1 MKVIKVFFKVV
12 LALVLIAVLGAV
24 FVLGFYF
31 PKYWAYSEKLVANDL
46 PNDGKITVVSANVRC
61 FAPQDLFKKSWFY
74 RAPLL
79 LQTLQ
84 DAQPD
89 IIGFQEVTPLHKK
102 FFDRTLR
109 CYDYTQ
115 LYRDDTLLKESCPIY
130 FNELKFDLV
139 DKGGFWLS
147 ETPNEMSKDWGAAC
161 YRVCSY
167 VILTQKSDG
176 KQLVVFNTH
185 LDNASELAR
194 INGIRL
200 VLQKIEQFGGIPSVI
215 MGDLNA
221 EENTE
226 TYKAA
231 TALFLDA
238 KYQTDDTDS
247 GATYQFYGQALD
259 DENIDY
265 FLISK
270 TGIDVLQYKV
280 LRTTYDDVYPSD
292 HFPIRMEM
300 KLS

>member
-1 MKVIKVFFKVV
+1 MRILK
-12 LALVLIAVLGAV
+12 AVLILLLFIILGV
-24 FVLGFYF
+24 VVILGFYL
-31 PKYWAYSEKLVANDL
+31 PKYSLYSQKLVASDL
-46 PNDGKITVVSANVRC
+46 ADEPITVVSANVRC

-79 LQTLQ
+79 LETLRE
-84 DAQPD
+84 AAPD
-89 IIGFQEVTPLHKK
+89 IIGFQEVTPLHKR

-109 CYDYTQ
+109 CYGNVL

-130 FNELKFDLV
+130 YNELRFDLV

-147 ETPNEMSKDWGAAC
+147 ETPDEMSKGWGAAC

-167 VILTQKSDG
+167 VILRQKTDG

-185 LDNASELAR
+185 LDHVSEEAR

-200 VLQKIEQFGGIPSVI
+200 VLEKIEQFGGMPAVI

-221 EENTE
+221 GENTP
-226 TYKAA
+226 TYQAA
-231 TALFLDA
+231 TELFLDA
-238 KYQTDDTDS
+238 KYQTDDSDR
-247 GATYQFYGQALD
+247 GATYQSFGAALD
-259 DENIDY
+259 GENIDY

-270 TGIDVLQYKV
+270 AGIDVLQYKV
-280 LRTTYDDVYPSD
+280 LRNTFDGVYPSD
-292 HFPIRMEM
+292 HFPIRLEM